1 MALVFDNSYARLP
14 EPFFARHQP
23 MRMQKPELVLFNAPL
38 ADELGL
44 DHEGQSPDDLAAM
57 LGGNA
62 LPDGADPVAMV
73 YAGHQFG
80 GWVPRLGDGR
90 ALLLG
95 EVVDVNGVRRDL
107 HLKGSGP
114 TRFSRRGDGRAALGP
129 VLREFVVSE
138 AMARL
143 GIPTT
148 RALAAISTGDE
159 IMRETL
165 LPGAALVRV
174 AESHLRVGTF
184 QYFAAADNLDALR
197 LLADYAIA
205 RLYPE
210 IGDGPEKYRLFLEAV
225 IRRQARLVAGWMSI
239 GFIHGVMNTDNT
251 SISGETLDYGPCA
264 FMDVFDWGTVF
275 SSIDA
280 QGRYA
285 YGNQP
290 NIVYW
295 NLARLAQAIMPLMAE
310 DAEAAAGEAQGALD
324 VFPDQYEAAWLAEMR
339 RKLALETAQPDDLS
353 LVRDLLVAMRDNG
366 LDYTLTFR
374 QLSNV
379 LAPDRSPDEM
389 PLPIAL
395 EPWIARWRGR
405 LAGERTG
412 DAAARSAM
420 KRINPLYIPR
430 NHLVEEVIAAA
441 YDGDLGPVRALHD
454 VLAEP
459 YEERAEHARYALA
472 PMPDQVV
479 PATFCGT

>member
-280 QGRYA
+280 QGA
-285 YGNQP
+285 
-290 NIVYW
+290 
-295 NLARLAQAIMPLMAE
+295 MLM
-310 DAEAAAGEAQGALD
+310 
-324 VFPDQYEAAWLAEMR
+324 
-339 RKLALETAQPDDLS
+339 ETSPTS
-353 LVRDLLVAMRDNG
+353 SIGIWR
-366 LDYTLTFR
+366 
-374 QLSNV
+374 V
-379 LAPDRSPDEM
+379 LHRPSC
-389 PLPIAL
+389 
-395 EPWIARWRGR
+395 
-405 LAGERTG
+405 
-412 DAAARSAM
+412 
-420 KRINPLYIPR
+420 
-430 NHLVEEVIAAA
+430 H
-441 YDGDLGPVRALHD
+441 
-454 VLAEP
+454 
-459 YEERAEHARYALA
+459 
-472 PMPDQVV
+472 
-479 PATFCGT
+479 